1 MKRNGLVAVC
11 SLTRLML
18 AALVLPGSLRAQAT
32 FVYTNNEPIG
42 PNSVSAFSVG
52 PAGALPPVGSPF
64 LTGGTGH
71 AFLSSLSGPT
81 NRIAVTT
88 TPGNFLYATNA
99 QTASV
104 PLHALIQLDAGLAQQ
119 SVEQPA
125 PQQSH
130 PGDVSS
136 TPHAGK
142 ALVYVYRQGRVLG
155 AAGYDRIFVN
165 NEYLAALHNS
175 NYAQREVQP
184 GTIVFA
190 TLPRMKH
197 VPGAILE
204 AELMKLRKKAKE
216 RFRMEV
222 EAGKTYYVKWSI
234 GGKMK
239 LMDAATGA
247 KEMSACHPAK
257 D

>member
-1 MKRNGLVAVC
+1 MKRNGLVPFC
-11 SLTRLML
+11 TLTSLML
-18 AALVLPGSLRAQAT
+18 AALVLPTSLRAQGT

-52 PAGALPPVGSPF
+52 PAGALTPVAGSPF
-64 LTGGTGH
+64 LTAGTGH
-71 AFLSSLSGPT
+71 AFLSSFSGPT
-81 NRIAVTT
+81 DRIAVTT

-99 QTASV
+99 QTAGV
-104 PLHALIQLDAGLAQQ
+104 TLHALIQLDAGLAQQ

-125 PQQSH
+125 PQQNH
-130 PGDVSS
+130 PGDVSG

-155 AAGYDRIFVN
+155 AAGYDRILVN

-197 VPGAILE
+197 VFILE

-247 KEMSACHPAK
+247 KEMSACHPAR